1 MANFTKLH
9 TAIVGA
15 FKSAYDQF
23 KKLEVATVTTQNKA
37 ITALVDA
44 HIVACTTTKA
54 EYLKGNSVKN
64 DARREV
70 KELFESLAKAEY
82 ISQKSAT
89 QYQTCFWI
97 AFEKGIPFS
106 RDLVNVK
113 AKAKADSAKAE
124 SVKAGKV
131 EVTTHDGRHLAGRV
145 DEPKGDPGNTLS
157 RQEITD
163 KALRLAAFSGGATP
177 EAMRQSVDAL
187 WQVAT
192 WPKVGALLP

>member
-1 MANFTKLH
+1 MAKFTKLH

-15 FKSAYDQF
+15 FKSASEQF
-23 KKLEVATVTTQNKA
+23 QKLEVTTVTNQNKA

-97 AFEKGIPFS
+97 AFEKGIPFT

-113 AKAKADSAKAE
+113 SKAKADATATAKTQN
-124 SVKAGKV
+124 AGA
-131 EVTTHDGRHLAGRV
+131 VTTTTVAEMH
-145 DEPKGDPGNTLS
+145 KTLS
-157 RQEITD
+157 
-163 KALRLAAFSGGATP
+163 KALAQARTLNQTIFAAELIDFILITYPDFKETVLG
-177 EAMRQSVDAL
+177 
-187 WQVAT
+187 
-192 WPKVGALLP
+192 K

>member
-1 MANFTKLH
+1 MAKFTKLH

-15 FKSAYDQF
+15 FKSASEQF
-23 KKLEVATVTTQNKA
+23 QKLEVTTVTNQNKA
-37 ITALVDA
+37 ISALVDA
-44 HIVACTTTKA
+44 HILACTTTKA

-97 AFEKGIPFS
+97 AFEKGIPFT

-113 AKAKADSAKAE
+113 AKAKADATAKADAPKSGPVEKTDMPALVLTLQKALHQCVLLNQTMLKASLIDSILEFIPDFKESAK
-124 SVKAGKV
+124 
-131 EVTTHDGRHLAGRV
+131 
-145 DEPKGDPGNTLS
+145 
-157 RQEITD
+157 
-163 KALRLAAFSGGATP
+163 
-177 EAMRQSVDAL
+177 
-187 WQVAT
+187 
-192 WPKVGALLP
+192 